1 MIDICQVNCE
11 VLSNDELDSIDMAE
25 IPDKIELIKI
35 DLMRSLQLPV
45 VVRPSDLQTDKS

>member
-1 MIDICQVNCE
+1 
-11 VLSNDELDSIDMAE
+11 MAE

-45 VVRPSDLQTDKS
+45 VVNPQIFKLIRADLYGN